1 MATIKHRYMKVELQV
16 IVVIEDAFDLPDAQD
31 RAEMEVRFMCRKSP
45 DALMGWKIGPI
56 KRVPDST
63 GEKLRELG
71 WVNH

>member
-1 MATIKHRYMKVELQV
+1 MAKITHRYMKVELQV
-16 IVVIEDAFDLPDAQD
+16 VVCIEDATDLHDAVD
-31 RAEMEVRFMCRKSP
+31 RAETEVRFMCRKSP